1 MPYHVGMRIFNRRSG
16 HDYELHEHYEAGI
29 NLLGAEVKAV
39 RAGRADLTGS
49 HVRIIGSEAYLVGAS
64 IFPYEYARP
73 EQYDERRTR
82 KLLLHKSQ
90 ILNFKHKMEGQNL
103 TIVPISLYTTGSL
116 IKLEI
121 ALGKGKKQYQKK
133 EAKRRKDIQRD
144 IDRALS

>member
-1 MPYHVGMRIFNRRSG
+1 MRIHNKRASF
-16 HDYELHEHYEAGI
+16 DYDLHEHYEAGI

-39 RAGRADLTGS
+39 REGRVDLTGS

-82 KLLLHKSQ
+82 KLLLHRSQ
-90 ILNFKHKMEGQNL
+90 ILMFRHKMSGANL

-121 ALGKGKKQYQKK
+121 ALGKGKKEYQKK
-133 EAKRRKDIQRD
+133 ESKKQKDLKRELERQD
-144 IDRALS
+144 L

>member
-1 MPYHVGMRIFNRRSG
+1 MRIFNRRAS
-16 HDYELHEHYEAGI
+16 HDYELQEHYEAGI

-39 RAGRADLTGS
+39 RTGRADLTGS
-49 HVRIIGSEAYLVGAS
+49 HVRIIGSEAHLVGAS

-90 ILNFKHKMEGQNL
+90 ILNFKHKMDGANL

-121 ALGKGKKQYQKK
+121 ALGKGKKKYQKR
-133 EAKRRKDIQRD
+133 ESKRKQDIQRD
-144 IDRALS
+144 IERER

>member
-1 MPYHVGMRIFNRRSG
+1 MRIFNRRAS
-16 HDYELHEHYEAGI
+16 HDYELQEHFEAGI

-39 RAGRADLTGS
+39 RLGRADLTGA
-49 HVRIIGSEAYLVGAS
+49 HVRIVGHEAYLVNAS

-90 ILNFKHKMEGQNL
+90 ILNFRHKMDGANL
-103 TIVPISLYTTGSL
+103 TLVPISVYTTGSL

-133 EAKRRKDIQRD
+133 EAKKKRD
-144 IDRALS
+144 LKRELERQDL

>member
-1 MPYHVGMRIFNRRSG
+1 MRIFNHRAS
-16 HDYELHEHYEAGI
+16 HDYELKEHYEAGI

-39 RAGRADLTGS
+39 REGRADLTGA
-49 HVRIIGSEAYLVGAS
+49 HVRLVGSEAYLVSAS
-64 IFPYEYARP
+64 IFPYQYARP

-90 ILNFKHKMEGQNL
+90 ILNFRHKMDGQNL

-133 EAKRRKDIQRD
+133 ESKKRKDLQRELE
-144 IDRALS
+144 REL

>member
-1 MPYHVGMRIFNRRSG
+1 MRIINKRATY
-16 HDYELHEHYEAGI
+16 DYDLQEHYEAGI
-29 NLLGAEVKAV
+29 TLLGAEVKAV

-49 HVRIIGSEAYLVGAS
+49 HVRIVGMEAFLIGAS

-82 KLLLHKSQ
+82 KLLLHKAQ
-90 ILNFKHKMEGQNL
+90 ILGFRHKMDGANL

-121 ALGKGKKQYQKK
+121 ALGKGKKEYQKK
-133 EAKRRKDIQRD
+133 ESKKKKDLKRELERQD
-144 IDRALS
+144 L

>member
-1 MPYHVGMRIFNRRSG
+1 MKIFNKRATF
-16 HDYELHEHYEAGI
+16 DYELQDHYEAGI

-39 RAGRADLTGS
+39 RAGRVDLTGS

-64 IFPYEYARP
+64 VFPYEYARP

-90 ILNFKHKMEGQNL
+90 ILNFRHKMDGANL
-103 TIVPISLYTTGSL
+103 TIVPISLYTAGSL

-121 ALGKGKKQYQKK
+121 ALGKGKKEYQKK
-133 EAKRRKDIQRD
+133 ESKKRKDLKRELERQD
-144 IDRALS
+144 L

>member
-1 MPYHVGMRIFNRRSG
+1 MRIFNKRATF
-16 HDYELHEHYEAGI
+16 DYELQEHYEAGI

-49 HVRIIGSEAYLVGAS
+49 HVRVIGSEAYLVSAS

-90 ILNFKHKMEGQNL
+90 ILNFRHKMDGANL
-103 TIVPISLYTTGSL
+103 TIVPVSMYTTGSL

-133 EAKRRKDIQRD
+133 EAKKKRD
-144 IDRALS
+144 LKRELERQDL

>member
-1 MPYHVGMRIFNRRSG
+1 MRIFNKRANF
-16 HDYELHEHYEAGI
+16 DYDLQDHFEAGI

-49 HVRIIGSEAYLVGAS
+49 HVRIIGSEAYLVNAS

-73 EQYDERRTR
+73 ELYDERRSR
-82 KLLLHKSQ
+82 KLLLHKTQ
-90 ILNFKHKMEGQNL
+90 ILNFRHKMDGANL
-103 TIVPISLYTTGSL
+103 TIVPISMYTTGSL

-133 EAKRRKDIQRD
+133 ESKKQRD
-144 IDRALS
+144 LKRELERQDL

>member
-1 MPYHVGMRIFNRRSG
+1 MRIFNKRASY
-16 HDYELHEHYEAGI
+16 DYELQEHYEAGI

-49 HVRIIGSEAYLVGAS
+49 HVRVIGSEAYLVSAS

-90 ILNFKHKMEGQNL
+90 ILNFRHKMDGANL
-103 TIVPISLYTTGSL
+103 TIVPVSMYTTGSL

-133 EAKRRKDIQRD
+133 EAKKKRD
-144 IDRALS
+144 LKRELERQDL